1 MILQRKLKHH
11 FLAILMSWS
20 IVLQSM
26 HLEKV
31 ARRAILVMCTF
42 VSKYLSALAEAGIL
56 HNDFLPELS
65 VLPTSLHFLC
75 TTFTLPPFANNQ
87 DPFCYWFLVNLGR
100 TIHAWQNQ
108 PLKNRLEIE
117 KLLKDPK
124 WCQKLT
130 LETWNWKVMKNIWS
144 VEHILFFKR
153 LDFQAKSQ
161 SWKRRTKR

>member
-31 ARRAILVMCTF
+31 ARRAISVMCTF
-42 VSKYLSALAEAGIL
+42 VSKYLALAEAGIL

-75 TTFTLPPFANNQ
+75 TTFTLLPFANNQ

-100 TIHAWQNQ
+100 TIHARQNQ
-108 PLKNRLEIE
+108 PLKNRARGNRKTIKRPKMMLNINFRNL
-117 KLLKDPK
+117 KLKSHDEYMICRTYFVMFK
-124 WCQKLT
+124 
-130 LETWNWKVMKNIWS
+130 TWFS
-144 VEHILFFKR
+144 
-153 LDFQAKSQ
+153 S
-161 SWKRRTKR
+161 

>member
-20 IVLQSM
+20 MVLQSI

-31 ARRAILVMCTF
+31 ARRAISVMCTF
-42 VSKYLSALAEAGIL
+42 VSKYLAEAGIL

-100 TIHAWQNQ
+100 TIHARQNQ
-108 PLKNRLEIE
+108 PLKNRARGNRKTIKRPKMMSKINFRNL
-117 KLLKDPK
+117 KLKIH
-124 WCQKLT
+124 
-130 LETWNWKVMKNIWS
+130 E
-144 VEHILFFKR
+144 EHILFCKR
-153 LDFQAKSQ
+153 LNFQAKSQ
-161 SWKRRTKR
+161 SRKRRTKR